1 MKGGEV
7 WVFIEQ
13 SNGRSHP
20 ISWELLGEG
29 RRLADSLGGGLT
41 ALIMGAGVIHLT
53 EETFEYGADRVI
65 LIDDPALERYR
76 NHPYAKGITD
86 VCRKYQPQIL
96 LIGATTLGRD
106 LAGTVATDLETG
118 LTADCTSLEVDQENG
133 LLRQTRP
140 AFGGNIMATIL
151 CKDHRPQMATVR
163 PRVFRMPR
171 RQPGRRGEIVRW
183 PLDLK
188 EDEIPTKILEVFDE
202 AGAPVYLDK
211 AEIIVS
217 GGKGLG
223 GPGGFEELG
232 RLARVLGGTLAA
244 SRPAVEAG
252 WIGAAHQVGQTGQTV
267 RPKIYIAVGISGAIQ
282 HLVGMQNSDVIV
294 AINHNPEAPI
304 LKVATYGLIGDW
316 RRVVPLLI
324 REFETRL
331 RRPRTSEADPVA
343 TEDVSSPKLRIDRS
357 PPAEAPVWPAGYTR
371 PVTPAGGKH

>member
-13 SNGRSHP
+13 SGGRSHP
-20 ISWELLGEG
+20 VSWELLGEG
-29 RRLADSLGGGLT
+29 RRLADSLGGGLS
-41 ALIMGAGVIHLT
+41 ALVMGAGIAHLAR
-53 EETFEYGADRVI
+53 EAFESGADRVI
-65 LIDDPALERYR
+65 LIDDPVLERYR
-76 NHPYAKGITD
+76 NHPYARAMTE

-96 LIGATTLGRD
+96 LVGATTLGRD
-106 LAGTVATDLETG
+106 LAGTVATELETG

-163 PRVFRMPR
+163 PRVFRMPKL
-171 RQPGRRGEIVRW
+171 QPGRQGEIVLW
-183 PLDLK
+183 PLDLT
-188 EDEIPTKILEVFDE
+188 EDEIPTKVLEVVQE

-217 GGKGLG
+217 GGRGLG
-223 GPGGFEELG
+223 GPQGFEELG
-232 RLARVLGGTLAA
+232 HLARALGGTLAA

-252 WIGAAHQVGQTGQTV
+252 WISAAHQVGQTGQTV

-294 AINHNPEAPI
+294 AVNSDPEAPI
-304 LKVATYGLIGDW
+304 LRVATYGLVGDW
-316 RRVVPLLI
+316 RRIIPKLTS
-324 REFETRL
+324 EFERQL
-331 RRPRTSEADPVA
+331 NRPRPQEAEPG
-343 TEDVSSPKLRIDRS
+343 L
-357 PPAEAPVWPAGYTR
+357 AGR
-371 PVTPAGGKH
+371 LFQPGLNPGGRKN